1 MLVCLL
7 RVCVRCEA
15 AALIKEAQHCLEEGV
30 NMKSTATSARGGSW
44 MTVALCALVVVAE
57 GYDLIVFGALI
68 PSLLAEPGWGLG
80 PAEVGTV
87 GSLVY
92 VGMLGGA
99 LASGRLSDRFGRRRL
114 VLVSIAVFTVF
125 TVGCAIA
132 QNPWE
137 LGAFRL
143 LAGMGMGGVM
153 PSVVSLAKEHA
164 PAGKINMVVTIL
176 MAGVP
181 FGGTAASLLGLV
193 VIPKCGWRA
202 MFAIGVVVAVII
214 FAVAWKLLPESEEFS
229 QNRLEGGRG
238 RFADLFSSRFARLT
252 ILFGVAAFANLLT
265 WYGLNTWLTQL
276 MESMDYPL
284 SSALQ
289 FSLTLNVG
297 AVVGSFLLAYLADRF
312 GSLPVAAV
320 SGLCT
325 ALAIA
330 GAALGAPSQ
339 ILLLAFIAVMGMG
352 AHTALN
358 LINAAVADGYPTWLR
373 ATALGW
379 SNGIGRLGAIVSPW
393 LGGVIVGAGM
403 SPHSVFWAFVLS
415 SVASVIAV
423 VLLVGASRG
432 RAGEDVPELTNC
444 RSPKN

>member
-1 MLVCLL
+1 
-7 RVCVRCEA
+7 
-15 AALIKEAQHCLEEGV
+15 
-30 NMKSTATSARGGSW
+30 MKSTDVSPRGGSW
-44 MTVALCALVVVAE
+44 ATVALCALVVVAE

-80 PAEVGTV
+80 SAEVGTV

-92 VGMLGGA
+92 IGMLGGA
-99 LASGRLSDRFGRRRL
+99 LASGRLSDRFGRRKL

-143 LAGMGMGGVM
+143 LAGVGMGGVM
-153 PSVVSLAKEHA
+153 PSAVSLAKEHA
-164 PAGKINMVVTIL
+164 PAGKINMVITIL

-193 VIPKCGWRA
+193 VIPEYGWRA
-202 MFAIGVVVAVII
+202 MFTIGVVMGVII

-229 QNRLEGGRG
+229 QNRPEGNQG
-238 RFADLFSSRFARLT
+238 RFADLFSPYFVRLT
-252 ILFGVAAFANLLT
+252 ILFGIAAFANLLT
-265 WYGLNTWLTQL
+265 WYGLSTWLTQL
-276 MESMDYPL
+276 MRAMDYPL

-297 AVVGSFLLAYLADRF
+297 AVVGSFLLAYLADKY
-312 GSLPVAAV
+312 GSLPVAAA
-320 SGLCT
+320 SGLVT

-330 GAALGAPSQ
+330 CTAMGAPSQ

-379 SNGIGRLGAIVSPW
+379 SNGVGRLGAIVSPW
-393 LGGVIVGAGM
+393 LGGAILGAGM
-403 SPHSVFWAFVLS
+403 PPHSVFWAFVIS
-415 SVASVIAV
+415 AVASVIAV

-432 RAGEDVPELTNC
+432 RANQDVPE
-444 RSPKN
+444 PKKHVRPKK

>member
-1 MLVCLL
+1 
-7 RVCVRCEA
+7 
-15 AALIKEAQHCLEEGV
+15 
-30 NMKSTATSARGGSW
+30 MKSTDTSTRGGSW
-44 MTVALCALVVVAE
+44 ATVALCALVVVAE

-68 PSLLAEPGWGLG
+68 PSLLAEPGWGLDS
-80 PAEVGTV
+80 ATVGTV

-99 LASGRLSDRFGRRRL
+99 LASGRLSDRFGRRKL
-114 VLVSIAVFTVF
+114 VLISIAIFTVF
-125 TVGCAIA
+125 TVGCVFA

-143 LAGMGMGGVM
+143 LAGIGMGGVM
-153 PSVVSLAKEHA
+153 PSAVSLSKEHA
-164 PAGKINMVVTIL
+164 PAGKINLVVTIL

-193 VIPKCGWRA
+193 VIPEYGWRA

-214 FAVAWKLLPESEEFS
+214 FAVAWRLLPESEEFS
-229 QNRLEGGRG
+229 QNRPEGKRG
-238 RFADLFSSRFARLT
+238 GFADLFSARFARLT
-252 ILFGVAAFANLLT
+252 ILFGIAAFANLLT

-276 MESMDYPL
+276 MKSMDYPL

-297 AVVGSFLLAYLADRF
+297 AVVGSFLLAYLADKF

-320 SGLCT
+320 SGLLT

-330 GAALGAPSQ
+330 CTAMGAPSQ

-379 SNGIGRLGAIVSPW
+379 SNGVGRLGAIVSPW
-393 LGGVIVGAGM
+393 LGGAILGVGM
-403 SPHSVFWAFVLS
+403 TPHSVFWAFVIS
-415 SVASVIAV
+415 AAASVVAV
-423 VLLVGASRG
+423 VLLIGASRN
-432 RAGEDVPELTNC
+432 RTQDDAPQ
-444 RSPKN
+444 PKNLSRPI